1 MNTPARNSPCPC
13 GSGKKYKKCC
23 LINASSKH
31 AYPAQRDKSRNIAF
45 NTNNA
50 AQPESMLN
58 TGVAYQQSGKLE
70 EAEIIYRSLL
80 KNNPDDSDALHYLGL
95 ISYQKKQ
102 YSDAIKQIGE
112 AIKINNKVPAFYY
125 NLGNAHKAAGQFDAA
140 IAAFHEA
147 IRLDPLFSAAYGNLG
162 SALTSRGDLEEAVTS
177 CRRALE
183 IKPDFAEAHHNLGSA
198 LYNLGR
204 LDEAAA
210 CYRRAIQ
217 AKPDYA
223 EAQLNLG
230 HTCYMADKIAEA
242 AVAYQEALKI
252 DPANQGLE
260 AAVYLSILFYLEGN
274 LEQCQA
280 MLNASRPILTST
292 DSKYKNA
299 LVYWV
304 YLDKLLSGDLQ
315 THENDISAEKIE
327 PLYVVGESQSL
338 SAHAV
343 KVRYNGQDMQCMTE
357 WIIGCKQWHL
367 GNDKPNIYK
376 YKFEAVMARLPRNSK
391 ILLRIGA
398 IDCRHD
404 EGIITAWKKRPEKS
418 LDEVIQATID
428 GFLRYV
434 MAIAA
439 RYEHRIIIG
448 GVAAT
453 NISLDILTKT
463 DAEQFVNLIRLFNQT
478 LKKRTLAEGMDF
490 LDIYALTD
498 RGDGISNGDWHI
510 DNYHLVPGAM
520 LEAFDKHTCS
530 TDKKRR
536 L

>member
-23 LINASSKH
+23 LIIASNKH
-31 AYPAQRDKSRNIAF
+31 AFPAQTDKSRNIAF
-45 NTNNA
+45 NAKNA
-50 AQPESMLN
+50 AQPANMLN
-58 TGVAYQQSGKLE
+58 TGVAYHQSGKLE

-80 KNNPDDSDALHYLGL
+80 KSNPCDSDALHYLGL
-95 ISYQKKQ
+95 IAYQKKR

-112 AIKINNKVPAFYY
+112 AIKINNKVPAFYC
-125 NLGNAHKAAGQFDAA
+125 NLGNAYKAAGQFDDA
-140 IAAFHEA
+140 IAAFQEA
-147 IRLDPLFSAAYGNLG
+147 IRLDPLFSSAYSSLG
-162 SALTSRGDLEEAVTS
+162 SALMSRGDLDEAVTS
-177 CRRALE
+177 CKRALE
-183 IKPDFAEAHHNLGSA
+183 IKPDFAEAHHDLGAA

-230 HTCYMADKIAEA
+230 HACYMLDKIADA

-252 DPANQGLE
+252 DPADQGLE

-274 LEQCQA
+274 LEQCRA
-280 MLNASRPILTST
+280 MLNSSRPILTRT
-292 DSKYKNA
+292 DSKYKNS

-315 THENDISAEKIE
+315 THENDIKAGKIE
-327 PLYVVGESQSL
+327 PLYVIGESQSL

-357 WIIGCKQWHL
+357 WVIGCKQWHL

-376 YKFEAVMARLPRNSK
+376 CKFEAVMARLPRNSK

-404 EGIITAWKKRPEKS
+404 EGIITAWKKHPEKS

-428 GFLRYV
+428 GFLQYV

-439 RYEHRIIIG
+439 RYGHGIIIG

-453 NISLDILTKT
+453 NISLDSLTKT
-463 DAEQFVNLIRLFNQT
+463 DAEQFVNLIRLFNET
-478 LKKRTLAEGMDF
+478 LKRRALAEGMDY

-498 RGDGISNGDWHI
+498 RGDGISNGEWHI
-510 DNYHLVPGAM
+510 DNYHLVPGAI
-520 LEAFDKHTCS
+520 LEAFDKHIS
-530 TDKKRR
+530 YADQKGR